1 MPSFWSAAAR
11 GRSVWARR
19 VAPGESGDTSPQ
31 PKKSK
36 LQHRA
41 TPYVR
46 NALGAQGLKGR
57 HTHRR
62 GLASGAL
69 QGSSCWAVRL
79 FRALPWARLLGP
91 FRRRDSAKQRSPA
104 WRPNH
109 SFPFQE
115 SAGIQP
121 FMETSSPAGNC
132 AFRGLAHAKAV
143 SNARIDVQ
151 LS

>member
-1 MPSFWSAAAR
+1 M
-11 GRSVWARR
+11 WARR

-36 LQHRA
+36 LQPRA

-79 FRALPWARLLGP
+79 FRALPWVRLFGP
-91 FRRRDSAKQRSPA
+91 FRPRDSAKQRSPA
-104 WRPNH
+104 LAPNC
-109 SFPFQE
+109 SLPFQK

-121 FMETSSPAGNC
+121 FMETSGPAGNC
-132 AFRGLAHAKAV
+132 TLSSLAHPKAV